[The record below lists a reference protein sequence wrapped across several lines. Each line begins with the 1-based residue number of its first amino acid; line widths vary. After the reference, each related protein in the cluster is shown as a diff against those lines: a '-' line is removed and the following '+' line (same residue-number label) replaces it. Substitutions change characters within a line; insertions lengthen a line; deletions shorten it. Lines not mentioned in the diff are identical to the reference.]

1 MGYGEG
7 PLDFLEGVT
16 AMPIKMPPLLRPVLK
31 PVFAALP
38 LGDAMRALVV
48 DAPLRGAAHDAVAA
62 AVGDDA
68 IAASPEL
75 VAGLWLYVDDLDRSH
90 SVAQSLHSPT
100 GSFWHAVMHRRE
112 GDFSNAQYWYRKA
125 GIHPA
130 MNHIDLT
137 GGGAGSGT
145 DVARYDP
152 IAFTGQVQRACERGD
167 PRNPALVSE
176 QAKEWKALFEWCVAH
191 CD

>member
-1 MGYGEG
+1 
-7 PLDFLEGVT
+7 
-16 AMPIKMPPLLRPVLK
+16 MPIKMPPLLRPVLK
-31 PVFAALP
+31 PVFEALP
-38 LGDAMRALVV
+38 LGDALRALVV
-48 DAPLRGAAHDAVAA
+48 EVPLRGAAHDAVAA

-68 IAASPEL
+68 IAASAEL

-90 SVAQSLHSPT
+90 AVAQSLHSPT

-112 GDFSNAQYWYRKA
+112 GDFSNAQYWYCKA

-137 GGGAGSGT
+137 GGGAGAGT

-152 IAFTGQVQRACERGD
+152 VAFTQRVQRAHERGD
-167 PRNPALVSE
+167 TRNPALVSE
-176 QAKEWKALFEWCVAH
+176 QAKEWKALFEWCVAR